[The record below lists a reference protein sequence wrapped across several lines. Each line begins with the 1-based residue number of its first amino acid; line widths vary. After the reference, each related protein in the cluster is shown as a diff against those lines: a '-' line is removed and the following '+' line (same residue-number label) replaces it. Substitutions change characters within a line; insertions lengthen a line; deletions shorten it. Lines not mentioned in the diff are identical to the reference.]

1 MSYIKTFYRSF
12 VLGSLILCFF
22 SINSCYKKKD
32 TIAIVKVLKS
42 GSNNPVINSSVRL
55 FYVDASGSSK
65 FDITK
70 NTLSNGSANF
80 DFSDSFN
87 EGQSG
92 FIVLDIEIDN
102 VFMGV
107 INIQELTTTEKIIYV
122 L

>member
-1 MSYIKTFYRSF
+1 MDIF
-12 VLGSLILCFF
+12 LCIL
-22 SINSCYKKKD
+22 
-32 TIAIVKVLKS
+32 
-42 GSNNPVINSSVRL
+42 
-55 FYVDASGSSK
+55 SK

-70 NTLSNGSANF
+70 NTLSNGSASF

>member
-1 MSYIKTFYRSF
+1 MSYIKKFYRSF
-12 VLGSLILCFF
+12 FLGSFILCFF

-70 NTLSNGSANF
+70 NTLSNGSASF

>member
-1 MSYIKTFYRSF
+1 MRYIKTFYRSF
-12 VLGSLILCFF
+12 ILGSLILCFF

-32 TIAIVKVLKS
+32 TIAVVKVLKS
-42 GSNNPVINSSVRL
+42 VSNDPLVNSSVRL

-70 NTLSNGSANF
+70 NTLSNGSASF